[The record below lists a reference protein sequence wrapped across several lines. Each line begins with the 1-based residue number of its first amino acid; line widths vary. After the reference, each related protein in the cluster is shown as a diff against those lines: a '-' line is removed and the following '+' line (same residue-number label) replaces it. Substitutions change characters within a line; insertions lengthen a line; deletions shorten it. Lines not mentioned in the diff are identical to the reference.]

1 VFAAALTALGGL
13 VRRVDVAALPRQV
26 LDAVSPGQV
35 GGRRA
40 WESGDRAVIEVR
52 DQGPLRRADRTRV
65 LEEAFERLPGVGWA
79 RVNGPLARV
88 VIALLPTGP
97 GAGVGRRGLMELVA
111 VVDRWEAEQ
120 QTPRGLPVGGS
131 PVDRAV
137 DQPSVT
143 ILAADAVG
151 VGLSLL
157 GGAAG
162 SGTLAAE
169 VASVVPFLDTQPRL
183 RGLVESWLGQG
194 AADLAIGVTNAVAQG
209 LARGVV
215 GLALDI
221 AYRGALLTEA
231 RAHHAVWQARASQY
245 LATPEAAGAADLG
258 APRLRRLPPG
268 PIEAWADSAVGAA
281 GTGFAVG
288 LATTGGMTGAGL
300 AIAALPKA
308 GKFGR
313 EGFATQLGRI
323 AANRG
328 GLVVDPS
335 VLRRLDRVDT
345 VVIDVDAV
353 HTGRT
358 ALAGVSVLAGADES
372 ETLLQLYGLF
382 RPAAA
387 GVHRGQGWS
396 VGPVADLG
404 VVGRL
409 GVRESRRLLADGAVS
424 VVGVAR
430 GRRLMAVAGLRR
442 EQSESFEA
450 LAAACRRA
458 QRRLLLA
465 IGEDPAG
472 TARAGVLADRT
483 VPGGPRLVATVR
495 DLQAEKA
502 VVLLV
507 SRDRA
512 ALAAADCGIGV
523 DTVPAAGPGAGPGG
537 GGDSV
542 VRSAPWGADVLIG
555 GDLALAALLIDACG
569 VAATVS
575 RRSVQLAQ
583 AGSALG
589 GIAVATGAS
598 QGRAQRSLL
607 AVNGAAWVALVYG
620 GWAALELARRPL
632 SPPVSRVPWHALP
645 AQAVLARLDSG
656 PGGLSDAQV
665 RDRRGGSP
673 SLVDHPSFVRAVAD
687 ELANPLTPVLAAG
700 AAVSAA
706 VGSVVD
712 AGLVAGVSA
721 VSALIGGAQRL
732 RTDRALT
739 GLLATSA
746 VRATVHR
753 NAMEVSTTAEDL
765 VPGDQIELRAGDVV
779 PADCRIL
786 HADILEVDES
796 SLTGEPFPVAKQVDP
811 VLAGTVADRRSM
823 VYEGTTVTAGHATAV
838 VVATGSAT
846 EAGRSAAATRG
857 AAPITGV
864 QTRLEKI
871 TKITLPIALGS
882 AGAVVAAG
890 AVRGRA
896 VRDTLGAG
904 VNLAVASVPEG
915 LPFLVTA
922 AQLAAARRLSRYG
935 ALVRNPRTIEALG
948 RVDVLCFDKTG
959 TLTEGR
965 IALTAV
971 ADDITVV
978 PVADLGDPGR
988 MILAA
993 ALRATPPGVRLA
1005 RLGSQTDQAV
1015 LAGAAMAGIDRHR
1028 RGQRRWQVLATL
1040 PFQPARGFHACL
1052 GLQPGPD
1059 NGGAAVLSVKGAPE
1073 SVFPRCTHQSRGGAS
1088 RAMHRGDRH
1097 RLDARV
1103 HDLAAQGYRVLAVA
1117 ERSAVPAADLADG
1130 DVGGLC
1136 LLGLLVFSD
1145 PIRATAARSVAQ
1157 LRAAGTQIIM
1167 ITGDHP
1173 GTATTIAERLDVL
1186 RDGTVVTG
1194 PDLDHLDDRA
1204 LALILPTLS
1213 VVARGTPAHK
1223 IRIVQALQRLGRTVA
1238 MTGDGANDAPAIRL
1252 ADVGIA
1258 LGRRGTPAA
1267 RAAADLVVT
1276 DDRLETILAALV
1288 EGRSMW
1294 KSVRQALAILVGGNL
1309 GEIGFTVLGAALTG
1323 VSPLSTRQL
1332 LVVNLLTD
1340 LAPGLAVALRAPT
1353 AATGD
1358 DLLREGPE
1366 ASLGAALTRDIALRA
1381 AVTAAGA
1388 TAAWAAAH
1396 ALGLGAVAPTIALA
1410 GLVGTQ
1416 LGQTIAVDPANRTVV
1431 VASAGSVAALAAIIQ
1446 TPVLSAFFGC
1456 TPLGLGGWAIAAT
1469 ASAAATAAAGIAAAL
1484 TPGPVPLTDAPP
1496 PSALP
1501 RPTTARPTPPTPA
1514 TDRPPA
1520 LPPPPAPAA
1529 ATART
1534 PPRRSVP
1541 APRPAHA

>member
-1 VFAAALTALGGL
+1 MFGGTLRALTELAA
-13 VRRVDVAALPRQV
+13 RVDVAALPRQV

-40 WESGDRAVIEVR
+40 WVSGDRAVIEIR
-52 DQGPLRRADRTRV
+52 DRDVLGCPDRTRQ
-65 LEEAFERLPGVGWA
+65 LEEAIELLAGVDWA

-88 VIALLPTGP
+88 VIALSPTGP
-97 GAGVGRRGLMELVA
+97 DPGPGDSDRDAGGGLEGPGLAALVG
-111 VVDRWEAEQ
+111 VVDSWETGQ
-120 QTPRGLPVGGS
+120 RDPRRLPAGGS
-131 PVDRAV
+131 PVDPAGV
-137 DQPSVT
+137 QPSVT

-157 GGAAG
+157 GGVFG
-162 SGTLAAE
+162 VGTLAAE
-169 VASVVPFLDTQPRL
+169 LAAVVTFVDTQPRL
-183 RGLVESWLGQG
+183 RAVVEDRLGPG
-194 AADLAIGVTNAVAQG
+194 AADLSIGVTNAVAQG

-215 GLALDI
+215 GLGLDL
-221 AYRGALLTEA
+221 AYRGAVLTEA

-245 LATPEAAGAADLG
+245 LSTADTASADGLG
-258 APRLRRLPPG
+258 APQVRRLPPG
-268 PIEAWADSAVGAA
+268 PVEAWADSAAAAA
-281 GTGFAVG
+281 GTGFTVG
-288 LATTGGMTGAGL
+288 LGSTGGVSGAAGL
-300 AIAALPKA
+300 AVAALPKA

-313 EGFATQLGRI
+313 EGFATQLGRTT
-323 AANRG
+323 ANRG
-328 GLVVDPS
+328 GLVVDPG

-345 VVIDVDAV
+345 VVVDVDAV
-353 HTGRT
+353 HTGRS
-358 ALAGVSVLAGADES
+358 ALAGVSVLPGADES
-372 ETLLQLYGLF
+372 AVLLQLHGLF
-382 RPAAA
+382 HPGAAER
-387 GVHRGQGWS
+387 VQRGHGWS
-396 VGPVADLG
+396 VGPVPALG
-404 VVGRL
+404 LVGRA
-409 GVRESRRLLADGAVS
+409 GVRESRRLLADGAAAVI
-424 VVGVAR
+424 GVAR
-430 GRRLMAVAGLRR
+430 GRRLMAVAGLQP

-458 QRRLLLA
+458 RQRLLLA
-465 IGEDPAG
+465 VGEDPAG
-472 TARAGVLADRT
+472 TARVGALADRT
-483 VPGGPRLVATVR
+483 VPGGTRLAGTVR
-495 DLQAEKA
+495 DLQAGGA

-507 SRDRA
+507 SRDRT
-512 ALAAADCGIGV
+512 ALAAADCGIGLDQV
-523 DTVPAAGPGAGPGG
+523 ITGPGAAPGRG
-537 GGDSV
+537 AGREGEPV
-542 VRSAPWGADVLIG
+542 VASPAWGADVLIG
-555 GDLALAALLIDACG
+555 GDLALAGLLIDACG

-583 AGSALG
+583 AGTALG
-589 GIAVATGAS
+589 GIAATTGGAE
-598 QGRAQRSLL
+598 GRAQRSLL
-607 AVNGAAWVALVYG
+607 AVNGAALVALVYG

-645 AQAVLARLDSG
+645 AAGVLGRLGSG
-656 PGGLSDAQV
+656 PGGLSTAEV
-665 RDRRGGSP
+665 RGRRSGGP
-673 SLVDHPSFVRAVAD
+673 SLVDQPSLARAVAD
-687 ELANPLTPVLAAG
+687 ELANPLTPILAGG

-721 VSALIGGAQRL
+721 VSALIGGVQRL
-732 RTDRALT
+732 RTDRALSS
-739 GLLATSA
+739 LLATSA
-746 VRATVHR
+746 VTAVVRRDGV
-753 NAMEVSTTAEDL
+753 EVSTTAEDL
-765 VPGDQIELRAGDVV
+765 VPGDRVVLRAGDVV
-779 PADCRIL
+779 PADCRVL
-786 HADILEVDES
+786 TADAVEVDES

-838 VVATGSAT
+838 VVATGSGT

-864 QTRLEKI
+864 QARLEKI
-871 TKITLPIALGS
+871 TQITLPIALGS

-890 AVRGRA
+890 LVRGRP

-922 AQLAAARRLSRYG
+922 AQLAAARRLSRHG

-971 ADDITVV
+971 ADDTAVV
-978 PVADLGDPGR
+978 AVDDLGEPGR
-988 MILAA
+988 VILAA
-993 ALRATPPGVRLA
+993 ALRATPPGVRRA
-1005 RLGSQTDQAV
+1005 RLGSQTDRAV
-1015 LAGAAMAGIDRHR
+1015 LAGAAAAGIDSHR
-1028 RGQRRWQVLATL
+1028 GHGRWEVLATL
-1040 PFQPARGFHACL
+1040 PFQPAQGFHACL
-1052 GLQPGPD
+1052 GTLPGP
-1059 NGGAAVLSVKGAPE
+1059 GGDTAVLSVKGAPE
-1073 SVFPRCTHQSRGGAS
+1073 SVLPRCTHHTRGGVP
-1088 RAMHRGDRH
+1088 RALHRGDRH

-1103 HDLAAQGYRVLAVA
+1103 HDLAVQGYRVLAVA
-1117 ERSAVPAADLADG
+1117 ERRADPAADLTDG
-1130 DVGGLC
+1130 DVDGLC

-1145 PIRATAARSVAQ
+1145 PVRATAAHAVAQ

-1173 GTATTIAERLDVL
+1173 GTATTIADRLDVL
-1186 RDGTVVTG
+1186 RGGTVITG
-1194 PDLDHLDDRA
+1194 PQLDDLDEPA
-1204 LALILPTLS
+1204 LARVLPTLA

-1223 IRIVQALQRLGRTVA
+1223 VRIVQALQQLGRTVA

-1309 GEIGFTVLGAALTG
+1309 GEIGFTVLGAAVTG
-1323 VSPLSTRQL
+1323 ISPLSTRQL

-1366 ASLGAALTRDIALRA
+1366 ASLGTALTRDIALRA

-1396 ALGLGAVAPTIALA
+1396 AFGLGAVAPTVALA

-1416 LGQTIAVDPANRTVV
+1416 LGQTIAVDPTNRTVV
-1431 VASAGSVAALAAIIQ
+1431 AASAGSVAALAAIIEI
-1446 TPVLSAFFGC
+1446 PVLSAFFGC
-1456 TPLGLGGWAIAAT
+1456 TPLGAGGWAIAAA
-1469 ASAAATAAAGIAAAL
+1469 ASVTATAAAAAVAVAVAVTTDQAP
-1484 TPGPVPLTDAPP
+1484 TPGPAVPGK
-1496 PSALP
+1496 
-1501 RPTTARPTPPTPA
+1501 
-1514 TDRPPA
+1514 PA
-1520 LPPPPAPAA
+1520 LSAGSSPPLSI
-1529 ATART
+1529 
-1534 PPRRSVP
+1534 PRWSAGVTG
-1541 APRPAHA
+1541 PAHA